1 MYPPGHPSLDPV
13 VGSIIARLA
22 ALLGE
27 RRTLS
32 IGVAAKQRV
41 IEGMVTDQDHPVL
54 SDLATRLHF
63 AEDGDERST
72 PSESG

>member
-13 VGSIIARLA
+13 VGSVIARLA
-22 ALLGE
+22 VLLGE
-27 RRTLS
+27 RRRLS

-41 IEGMVTDQDHPVL
+41 IERMITDQDHPVL

>member
-1 MYPPGHPSLDPV
+1 ME
-13 VGSIIARLA
+13 SIIARLA
-22 ALLGE
+22 VILGE

-63 AEDGDERST
+63 AEDGDERSAS
-72 PSESG
+72 SESD

>member
-13 VGSIIARLA
+13 VGSIIGRLA
-22 ALLGE
+22 VLLGE

-41 IEGMVTDQDHPVL
+41 IAGMVTDQNHPVL
-54 SDLATRLHF
+54 SDLATRLRF